1 MKKIGVILGA
11 AAALALCLWFGVR
24 IKALLGM
31 LLWAGVIAY
40 RLLPLARKW
49 EALLPPAA
57 AAAASLGTA
66 LLAGGALAWLLVP
79 GFIDQGKEL
88 VAQLPGMMAWL
99 RERLAALDD
108 WCQSQALSL
117 IHI

>member
-24 IKALLGM
+24 LKALLGM

-40 RLLPLARKW
+40 LLLPLARKW

-57 AAAASLGTA
+57 AA
-66 LLAGGALAWLLVP
+66 LLWGALAYTAIRMYESAFFIAVP
-79 GFIDQGKEL
+79 CIFCGS
-88 VAQLPGMMAWL
+88 A
-99 RERLAALDD
+99 LAALVMA
-108 WCQSQALSL
+108 SLPVPALIRFRRRQVEMSKKSIL
-117 IHI
+117 